1 MGSHVEAAVR
11 LSHVFPQS
19 MPQVQFWPGQ
29 LLAPPPDGPA
39 NVGVMLVVLPVTLPD
54 LALRSKDRPG
64 SSVLM
69 PDSFGYSGDHAVY
82 FGTSVLIRQ
91 RQQATH
97 GSQFFRTARLR
108 TVIARFRPACTR
120 CVTPPT

>member
-29 LLAPPPDGPA
+29 LLAPPPHGPA

-82 FGTSVLIRQ
+82 FGTSVLILSGVLWWLGSRSDQ
-91 RQQATH
+91 R
-97 GSQFFRTARLR
+97 
-108 TVIARFRPACTR
+108 IARTR
-120 CVTPPT
+120 SGGF